1 MKLIKN
7 KKTETYHEIE
17 VVKTFLFWSRT
28 VKYRKVNGNVFRY
41 VEPNE
46 YIPTGLGEYI
56 DVKDLFYAE
65 V

>member
-7 KKTETYHEIE
+7 KKTEKYHEIE
-17 VVKTFLFWSRT
+17 VVKTFLLWRWT

-41 VEPNE
+41 IEPNK
-46 YIPTGLGEYI
+46 YISTGLIEYL